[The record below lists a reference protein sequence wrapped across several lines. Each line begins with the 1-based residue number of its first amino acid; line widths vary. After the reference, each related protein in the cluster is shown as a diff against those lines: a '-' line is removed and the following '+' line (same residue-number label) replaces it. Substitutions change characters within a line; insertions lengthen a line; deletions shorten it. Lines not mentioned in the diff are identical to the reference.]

1 MFNIIVSH
9 HVQAL
14 LIAVVSYVLIRE
26 FIIRRMN
33 KPMNKPKK
41 KVVGIINSDEVSELL
56 ITDYLD
62 CENRQN
68 DLHSMKVTKFNNE
81 NELLKADRAYSA
93 IARSIRA
100 DLDKVL

>member
-1 MFNIIVSH
+1 MLNIIVLH

-14 LIAVVSYVLIRE
+14 LIAVVIYE

-33 KPMNKPKK
+33 KPKK
-41 KVVGIINSDEVSELL
+41 IVVGIIDNDEVSDLL

-68 DLHSMKVTKFNNE
+68 DLHSMKATKFNNE
-81 NELLKADRAYSA
+81 KELLKADRAYSA

>member
-14 LIAVVSYVLIRE
+14 LIAVVIYVLIRE

-33 KPMNKPKK
+33 KPKK
-41 KVVGIINSDEVSELL
+41 IVVGIIDNDEVSDLL

-62 CENRQN
+62 CENRHN
-68 DLHSMKVTKFNNE
+68 DLHSMKATNFNNE

>member
-1 MFNIIVSH
+1 MFNIIVLH
-9 HVQAL
+9 QVQAL
-14 LIAVVSYVLIRE
+14 LIAAVSYVLIRE
-26 FIIRRMN
+26 FIIRKMS
-33 KPMNKPKK
+33 KPKK
-41 KVVGIINSDEVSELL
+41 IIVGIIDNNEVSDLL

-68 DLHSMKVTKFNNE
+68 DLHSMKATNFNNE

>member
-1 MFNIIVSH
+1 MFNIIVLH

-26 FIIRRMN
+26 FIIRKML
-33 KPMNKPKK
+33 KPKK
-41 KVVGIINSDEVSELL
+41 VIVGIIDNNEVSDML

-68 DLHSMKVTKFNNE
+68 DLHSMKCTNFNSNNE
-81 NELLKADRAYSA
+81 VLKADRAYSN

>member
-1 MFNIIVSH
+1 MFNIILLH
-9 HVQAL
+9 QVQAL

-26 FIIRRMN
+26 FIIR
-33 KPMNKPKK
+33 KISKPKK
-41 KVVGIINSDEVSELL
+41 IIVGIIDNDEVSDLL

-62 CENRQN
+62 CENRHN
-68 DLHSMKVTKFNNE
+68 DLHSMKATKFNNE

-100 DLDKVL
+100 DLDQVL

>member
-1 MFNIIVSH
+1 MFNIIVLH
-9 HVQAL
+9 QVQAL
-14 LIAVVSYVLIRE
+14 LIAVVIYFLIRE

-33 KPMNKPKK
+33 KPKK
-41 KVVGIINSDEVSELL
+41 KVVGIIDNDEVSDLL

-68 DLHSMKVTKFNNE
+68 DLHSMKATKFNNE

-93 IARSIRA
+93 VARSIRA
-100 DLDKVL
+100 DLYKVL

>member
-1 MFNIIVSH
+1 MFNIIVLH

-14 LIAVVSYVLIRE
+14 LIAVVIYVLIRE

-33 KPMNKPKK
+33 NTPKK
-41 KVVGIINSDEVSELL
+41 KVVGTIDNDEVSDLL

-62 CENRQN
+62 CANRHN
-68 DLHSMKVTKFNNE
+68 DLHSMKATKFNNK

>member
-1 MFNIIVSH
+1 MFNIIVLH
-9 HVQAL
+9 HVQVL
-14 LIAVVSYVLIRE
+14 LITAVSYLLVRE
-26 FIIRRMN
+26 FIILKM
-33 KPMNKPKK
+33 KKTPKK
-41 KVVGIINSDEVSELL
+41 KVVGTIDNDEVSDLL

-62 CENRQN
+62 CANRHN
-68 DLHSMKVTKFNNE
+68 DLHSMKATKFNNE

>member
-1 MFNIIVSH
+1 
-9 HVQAL
+9 
-14 LIAVVSYVLIRE
+14 
-26 FIIRRMN
+26 MN
-33 KPMNKPKK
+33 KTPKK
-41 KVVGIINSDEVSELL
+41 KVVGTIDNDEVSDLL

-68 DLHSMKVTKFNNE
+68 DLHSMKATKFNNE

>member
-1 MFNIIVSH
+1 MFNIILLH

-14 LIAVVSYVLIRE
+14 LIAVVIYSLIRE
-26 FIIRRMN
+26 FIIRKMS
-33 KPMNKPKK
+33 KPKK
-41 KVVGIINSDEVSELL
+41 VIVGIIDNDEVSDLL

-68 DLHSMKVTKFNNE
+68 DLHSMKATKFNNE

-93 IARSIRA
+93 IAHSIRA

>member
-1 MFNIIVSH
+1 MFNIIVLH
-9 HVQAL
+9 QVQAL
-14 LIAVVSYVLIRE
+14 LIAAVSYVLIRE

-33 KPMNKPKK
+33 KTPKK
-41 KVVGIINSDEVSELL
+41 IVVGIIDNDEVSDLL

-62 CENRQN
+62 CVNRRY
-68 DLHSMKVTKFNNE
+68 DLHSMKATKFNNE

-93 IARSIRA
+93 IARSIQA

>member
-1 MFNIIVSH
+1 MFNIIVLH

-14 LIAVVSYVLIRE
+14 LIAVVIYE

-33 KPMNKPKK
+33 KPKK
-41 KVVGIINSDEVSELL
+41 IVVGIIDNDEVSDLL

-68 DLHSMKVTKFNNE
+68 DLHSMKATKFNND

>member
-1 MFNIIVSH
+1 MFNIIVLH
-9 HVQAL
+9 QVQAL
-14 LIAVVSYVLIRE
+14 LIAAVSYVLIRE

-33 KPMNKPKK
+33 KTPKK
-41 KVVGIINSDEVSELL
+41 IVVGIIDNDEVSDLL

-68 DLHSMKVTKFNNE
+68 DLHSMKATKFNNE

>member
-1 MFNIIVSH
+1 MFNIIVLH
-9 HVQAL
+9 QVHAL
-14 LIAVVSYVLIRE
+14 LIAVVIYFIIRE

-33 KPMNKPKK
+33 KPKK
-41 KVVGIINSDEVSELL
+41 KVVGIIDNDEVSDLL

-68 DLHSMKVTKFNNE
+68 DLHSMKATKFNNE

-93 IARSIRA
+93 IARSIKA

>member
-1 MFNIIVSH
+1 MFNIILLH

-14 LIAVVSYVLIRE
+14 VIAVVIYALIRE
-26 FIIRRMN
+26 FIIRKMS
-33 KPMNKPKK
+33 KPSKPKK
-41 KVVGIINSDEVSELL
+41 IVVGIIDNDEVSDLL

-68 DLHSMKVTKFNNE
+68 DLHSMKATKFNND
-81 NELLKADRAYSA
+81 NELLKADRAYSD